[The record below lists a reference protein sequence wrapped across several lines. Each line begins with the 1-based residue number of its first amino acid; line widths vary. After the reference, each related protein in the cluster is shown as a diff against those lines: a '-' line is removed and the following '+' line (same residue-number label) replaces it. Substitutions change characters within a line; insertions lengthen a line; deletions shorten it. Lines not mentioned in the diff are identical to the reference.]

1 MAYANWLI
9 PSKTQGSGND
19 TVNVTAGTDNTGRS
33 PRQTTMTFKAS
44 GVSDVVRTVIQ
55 AGKPEFVNIQ
65 SAAAVSKDG
74 VTTLTIEGTSN
85 SQALTFSLTSG
96 GTLPLTLPES
106 YLANSVSTT
115 NGADITGDPGAT
127 SEFPFSIQ
135 FSNIAANPTISS
147 RSVQLVV
154 TDHAG
159 HTSTCTITQAEGDPT
174 LSVSP
179 DSVQIDWNAASAET
193 SASFT
198 VTSNT
203 NWSIE

>member
-44 GVSDVVRTVIQ
+44 GVSDVVRTGIQ

-96 GTLPLTLPES
+96 GTLPLTLPAS

>member
-1 MAYANWLI
+1 MAYANWLV

-33 PRQTTMTFKAS
+33 PRSTNMTFKAS
-44 GVSDVVRTVIQ
+44 GVSDVVRQVIQ
-55 AGKPEFVNIQ
+55 AGKPEFVTIQ

-74 VTTLTIEGTSN
+74 VTTLTIEGVSN
-85 SQALTFSLTSG
+85 SQALTFALTSG
-96 GTLPLTLPES
+96 GTLPLTLPET
-106 YLANSVSTT
+106 YLANSVSTE
-115 NGADITGDPGAT
+115 NGADIAGDPGANT
-127 SEFPFSIQ
+127 EFPFSIQ
-135 FSNIAANPTISS
+135 FSNIGANPTIST

-159 HTSTCTITQAEGDPT
+159 HTATCTITQAEGDPV
-174 LSVSP
+174 LEVSP
-179 DSVQIDWNAASAET
+179 ATVQLDWNAATAGT

-203 NWSIE
+203 NWTIE

>member
-44 GVSDVVRTVIQ
+44 GVSDVARTVIQ
-55 AGKPEFVNIQ
+55 AGKPEFVTIQ

-85 SQALTFSLTSG
+85 SQALSFSLTSG
-96 GTLPLTLPES
+96 GTLPLTLPAS

>member
-1 MAYANWLI
+1 MAYAQWLV
-9 PSKTQGSGND
+9 PSKTSGSGND
-19 TVNVTAGTDNTGRS
+19 TVNVTAGADNTGRS

-44 GVSDVVRTVIQ
+44 GVSDVARTVIQ

-74 VTTLTIEGTSN
+74 VTTLTIEGTTN
-85 SQALTFSLTSG
+85 SQALTFALTSG
-96 GTLPLTLPES
+96 GTLPLTLPAT
-106 YLANSVSTT
+106 YLANSVSTN

-127 SEFPFSIQ
+127 TEFPFSIQ
-135 FSNIAANPTISS
+135 FSNIAANPTIST
-147 RSVQLVV
+147 RTVQLVV

-159 HTSTCTITQAEGDPT
+159 HTATCTITQAEGDPT

-179 DSVQIDWNAASAET
+179 ESVQLDWNAATAET

-198 VTSNT
+198 VNSNT
-203 NWSIE
+203 NWTIE

>member
-1 MAYANWLI
+1 MAYAQWLV
-9 PSKTQGSGND
+9 PSKTSGSGND
-19 TVNVTAGTDNTGRS
+19 TVNVTAGADNTGRS

-44 GVSDVVRTVIQ
+44 GVSDVARTVIQ

-74 VTTLTIEGTSN
+74 VTTLTIEGTTN
-85 SQALTFSLTSG
+85 SQALTFALTSG
-96 GTLPLTLPES
+96 GTLPLTLPAT
-106 YLANSVSTT
+106 YLANSVSTN

-127 SEFPFSIQ
+127 TEFPFSIQ
-135 FSNIAANPTISS
+135 FSNIAANPTIST

-159 HTSTCTITQAEGDPT
+159 HTATCTITQAEGDPV
-174 LSVSP
+174 LEVSP
-179 DSVQIDWNAASAET
+179 ASVQLDWNASTAQT
-193 SASFT
+193 SASFS

>member
-1 MAYANWLI
+1 MAYAQWLV
-9 PSKTQGSGND
+9 PSKTSGSGND
-19 TVNVTAGTDNTGRS
+19 TVNVTAGADNTGRS

-44 GVSDVVRTVIQ
+44 GVSDVARTVIQ

-74 VTTLTIEGTSN
+74 VTTLTIEGTTN
-85 SQALTFSLTSG
+85 SQALTFALTSG
-96 GTLPLTLPES
+96 GTLPLTLPAT
-106 YLANSVSTT
+106 YLANSVSTN

-127 SEFPFSIQ
+127 TEFPFSIQ
-135 FSNIAANPTISS
+135 FSNIAANPTIST
-147 RSVQLVV
+147 RTVQLVV

-159 HTSTCTITQAEGDPT
+159 HTATCTVTQAEGDPT
-174 LSVSP
+174 LEVSP
-179 DSVQIDWNAASAET
+179 SSVQIDWNAYTAET

-203 NWSIE
+203 NWTIE

>member
-1 MAYANWLI
+1 MAYAQWLV
-9 PSKTQGSGND
+9 PSKTSGSGND
-19 TVNVTAGTDNTGRS
+19 TVNVTAGADNTGRS

-74 VTTLTIEGTSN
+74 VTTLTIEGTTN
-85 SQALTFSLTSG
+85 SQALTFALTSG
-96 GTLPLTLPES
+96 GTLPLTLPAT
-106 YLANSVSTT
+106 YLANSVSTN
-115 NGADITGDPGAT
+115 NGADITGDPGANT
-127 SEFPFSIQ
+127 EFPFSIQ
-135 FSNIAANPTISS
+135 FSNIAANPTIST
-147 RSVQLVV
+147 RTVQLVV

-159 HTSTCTITQAEGDPT
+159 HTATCTITQAEGDPT

-179 DSVQIDWNAASAET
+179 ESVQLDWNAATAET

-203 NWSIE
+203 NWTIE

>member
-1 MAYANWLI
+1 MAYAQWLV
-9 PSKTQGSGND
+9 PSKTSGSGND
-19 TVNVTAGTDNTGRS
+19 TVNVTAGADNTGRS

-44 GVSDVVRTVIQ
+44 GVSDVSRTVIQ

-65 SAAAVSKDG
+65 SASAVSKDG
-74 VTTLTIEGTSN
+74 VATLTIEGTTN

-96 GTLPLTLPES
+96 GSLPLTLPET
-106 YLANSVSTT
+106 YLANSVSTN
-115 NGADITGDPGAT
+115 NGADITGDPGANT
-127 SEFPFSIQ
+127 EFPFSIQ
-135 FSNIAANPTISS
+135 FSNVGANPTIST

-159 HTSTCTITQAEGDPT
+159 HTATCTITQAEGDPV
-174 LSVSP
+174 LEVSP
-179 DSVQIDWNAASAET
+179 SSIQIEWNAATEGT

-203 NWSIE
+203 NWTIE